1 LARLKILLA
10 AALAFLAPAAHAG
23 FLPAGAF
30 SAGAAGTTGAAFLHD
45 SFGARAAAMGGAV
58 AAGAQGAEALFQNPA
73 ALARLEPESP
83 SEVAL
88 GYDALL
94 ETAYQGAAA
103 YARPLGRDGALGAG
117 LVYASQSA
125 QTKYTSV
132 GDASGSFTPLDL
144 AAGAGYARRVGP
156 VALGAGLKM
165 IRSSLADQS
174 GTSAAVDLGV
184 LAKHVAD
191 LGDGPLDAG
200 GSVSNLGPPLKLG
213 SSADALPLNVR
224 AGGLWHM
231 SPNFDAALDVVFPV
245 DQDPYAAVGF
255 EARLP
260 AAAIGSSRPWVAALR
275 AGYNQNA
282 GRTVDGF
289 AGVSIGGG
297 LDLAALRVDYAWIA
311 LGALGSANRI
321 TLAFRF

>member
-1 LARLKILLA
+1 M
-10 AALAFLAPAAHAG
+10 AFLAPAASAG
-23 FLPAGAF
+23 FLPTGAF
-30 SAGAAGTTGAAFLHD
+30 SANAAGTTGASFLNN

-73 ALARLEPESP
+73 ALARLQPESP

-88 GYDALL
+88 GYDALI

-125 QTKYTSV
+125 QTTYTNV
-132 GDASGSFTPLDL
+132 GDASGNFTPLDV
-144 AAGAGYARRVGP
+144 AAGAGYARRIGP

-191 LGDGPLDAG
+191 VGEGPIDVG
-200 GSVSNLGPPLKLG
+200 GSATNLGPPLKLG
-213 SSADALPLNVR
+213 ATASPLPLNVR
-224 AGGLWHM
+224 AGALWHV
-231 SPNFDAALDVVFPV
+231 SPNFDAALDIVCPV
-245 DQDPYAAVGF
+245 DQDPYAAFGA
-255 EARLP
+255 EARFP
-260 AAAIGSSRPWVAALR
+260 AAMVGSARPWVASVR

-289 AGVSIGGG
+289 AGVSFGGG
-297 LDLAALRVDYAWIA
+297 LDFAALRVDYAWIA
-311 LGALGSANRI
+311 LGALGNANRI